1 VYTIFCCLN
10 LSNLLYFLFL
20 QEVEKER
27 AKLEDQLQQV
37 TDHCDLLTQRYEE
50 TTKNLNKL
58 QELLQESDHERHQL
72 KGHNQILELQVQ
84 ISP

>member
-1 VYTIFCCLN
+1 MVLITIV
-10 LSNLLYFLFL
+10 LS

-27 AKLEDQLQQV
+27 TRLEDQLQQV

-72 KGHNQILELQVQ
+72 KGHNQILEQQVMWL
-84 ISP
+84 IGYMCHSIDTM